1 MKVVE
6 GRIQLDGLD
15 GVGSGLIEVVVVELE
30 SHGMTSKVLAVLIET
45 VLSVELSHGDVVE
58 SDVGVLSNT
67 VLTGNVHGGDVG
79 QEGTVLQ
86 LLHHAEKRSLESLIG
101 GGGHLRRRKVGAGA
115 YLGDV
120 LLLAVVDEGT
130 LDGGEFHVDSGLGLE
145 EHLDE
150 LA

>member
-30 SHGMTSKVLAVLIET
+30 SHGMTSKVLTVLIET

-58 SDVGVLSNT
+58 SDVGVFSNT
-67 VLTGNVHGGDVG
+67 VLTGNVHGSDVG

-101 GGGHLRRRKVGAGA
+101 GGGHLRRRKVGAEA

-130 LDGGEFHVDSGLGLE
+130 LDGGEFHVDGGLSLE

>member
-1 MKVVE
+1 MKMVE

-30 SHGMTSKVLAVLIET
+30 SHGMTSKVLTVLIET

-67 VLTGNVHGGDVG
+67 VLTGNVHGSDVG

-130 LDGGEFHVDSGLGLE
+130 LDGGEFHVDSGLSLE